1 MLLEMQGCRKIALGT
16 KWSPFYVGRLFLHQ
30 VLDVGTLN
38 VGFSIFAETIFIVY
52 SISIEGGVK
61 TWIGSIG

>member
-38 VGFSIFAETIFIVY
+38 VGFSIFAETIFIIY
-52 SISIEGGVK
+52 IMSIEYCAENR
-61 TWIGSIG
+61 IGQIG